1 MAKPEKT
8 TLPSDKYESQ
18 PPPAQPAPE
27 PPKIPEKLLEQIDL
41 GVKHLLADPTAWRIP
56 VPVPLDSWQPLRYA
70 ILDGADTDLQKARDS
85 LSDVYFRIYPGF
97 ASKELLMVVR
107 VPDTAYLRAEVLPW
121 TIGK

>member
-8 TLPSDKYESQ
+8 TLPSDKYESH

-27 PPKIPEKLLEQIDL
+27 PPKIPQKLLEQIDL
-41 GVKHLLADPTAWRIP
+41 GIKHLLGDPTNWRIP
-56 VPVPLDSWQPLRYA
+56 VPVPLERWQPMRYA
-70 ILDGADTDLQKARDS
+70 ILDGDDAELQKVRDS